1 MQKKIKPIL
10 FSLLIVFFNLF
21 ASKNVYSLPSEPLIT
36 PFLINNFDI
45 NNQTWAISQNPKNR
59 LLFFANSDGLIEYDG
74 IKWKNHSRPHSI
86 PLRSVVVDNFGKV
99 YTGTFEDFG
108 YWEPNQGGVLIY
120 NSLAHLTSIEK
131 NDEIWKIYIKD
142 SDVYFQSFTTVYIY
156 TNGIIEKVKA
166 PFTMLFLHHFKEKFI
181 AQLLDNGLYWFENKQ
196 FRFIEKSEFFSNIK
210 VLSIIE
216 FTDSKWIVC
225 TEKNG
230 LYLFDG
236 KAFSPFNSDV
246 SDFLKRNVCN
256 AANKLNDT
264 TYAFGSI
271 QNGLVISNQRGEI
284 LINFNTRNGL
294 RNNTVLSLYS
304 DKDNGLWAGLD
315 EGVNYFDISSP
326 YTHYKSLDTSI
337 GTIYSLLKKE
347 NKLYIGTNLGLF
359 EAQIE
364 KKGRFYHFKYL
375 KFIEGT
381 QGQVWSLK
389 EFDGQIL
396 CGHNDGTFLINNGKV
411 SAISKIT
418 GGWAFAPFGQY
429 ILQGTYTGIV
439 VFSKSLY
446 NNWAF
451 YSKLDGFNEPS
462 RFVEVDYLGYVWVS
476 HHQKGIYRLELSE
489 DFKQVKKVDYYP
501 EINDEYNIKVFTI
514 NNRVVFATSQNVFTF
529 DYVRNEIVPLNA
541 LSINIGDFRTATF
554 ISNYKKNLYWF
565 VKNDKMGLFEVNL
578 DFSTTKIA
586 EIPLKNLAL
595 PQRNIEIISIDP
607 STLLIPTSDNFD
619 TYDLSLHKAQSNNS
633 MLWLSK
639 VSFSGRK
646 ENAIHYLEFD
656 KPLTSSWNKNNIT
669 VQFAAPYHFDQI
681 TKKFLYRIRELDS
694 TWQTTNNNHF
704 TYIGLKHGF
713 YTLEIAGPN
722 GSTMQVQ
729 VTIGKPWYQLGFVKF
744 VYFLLFVLLIVFL
757 RKYIRYKVNR
767 EKEISAMEVRQ
778 SILEKELDYKNYELM
793 LTVRY
798 LIQKNEILTELKEE
812 IESIKEHSS
821 KYPIKNIRSM
831 EHIIYE
837 GLKTQTEDWKNALNN
852 LKLSE
857 HGFNKKLLEHFPHL
871 TSNDLRLCTYLR
883 MNFSTK
889 EIARLLNI
897 APRAV
902 EISRYRLRKKLNLS
916 HDSNLT
922 EYLISE
928 SFNKHS

>member
-1 MQKKIKPIL
+1 MSFKSILYLIKL
-10 FSLLIVFFNLF
+10 TLLINPFPINPIYC
-21 ASKNVYSLPSEPLIT
+21 KQTEPIIT
-36 PFLINNFDI
+36 PFLKNNFEI
-45 NNQTWAISQNPKNR
+45 YTQTWAISQNPKNR

-74 IKWKNHSRPHSI
+74 IKWKNHSLPHSI
-86 PLRSVVVDNFGKV
+86 PLRSVVVDSFGKV

-108 YWEPNQGGVLIY
+108 YWEPNQKGVLIY

-166 PFTMLFLHHFKEKFI
+166 PFTMLFLHNFKEKFI

-216 FTDSKWIVC
+216 FTESKWIVC

-284 LINFNTRNGL
+284 LLNFNTLNGL
-294 RNNTVLSLYS
+294 KNNTVLSLYS
-304 DKDNGLWAGLD
+304 DQDNGLWTGLD
-315 EGVNYFDISSP
+315 GGVSYFNISSP
-326 YTHYKSLDTSI
+326 YTHYKSIEAPI
-337 GTIYSLLKKE
+337 GTIYSLLKKD

-359 EAQIE
+359 ETQIE
-364 KKGRFYHFKYL
+364 KKGRFYHFKHL
-375 KFIEGT
+375 RFIEGA

-389 EFDGQIL
+389 EYENQIL
-396 CGHNDGTFLINNGKV
+396 CGHNDGTFLVNNGAAK
-411 SAISKIT
+411 SISNIT
-418 GGWAFAPFGQY
+418 GGWAFAPFGKY

-439 VFSKSLY
+439 VFSKSLQ
-446 NNWAF
+446 NNWTF

-489 DFKQVKKVDYYP
+489 DFKHVKKVDYYP
-501 EINDEYNIKVFTI
+501 KINEERNIKVFSI
-514 NNRVVFATSQNVFTF
+514 NNRVVFATSHNIYTF
-529 DYVRNEIVPLNA
+529 DYVRNEMVPLEE
-541 LSINIGDFRTATF
+541 LSSSIGEFRSASF
-554 ISNYKKNLYWF
+554 VSNYKKNLYWF
-565 VKNDKMGLFEVNL
+565 VNNDKMGLFKINL

-586 EIPLKNLAL
+586 EIQLKNLVL
-595 PQRNIEIISIDP
+595 PQRNIEITSIDT
-607 STLLIPTSDNFD
+607 STLIIPTSDNFD
-619 TYDLSLHKAQSNNS
+619 TYDLSLHKAQSHVS
-633 MLWLSK
+633 KLLLSK
-639 VSFSGRK
+639 VSFFGGK
-646 ENAIHYLEFD
+646 GDAIHYLEFE
-656 KPLTSSWNKNNIT
+656 KPITSNWNKNNIT
-669 VQFAAPYHFDQI
+669 VQFAAPFQFDQI
-681 TKKFLYRIRELDS
+681 SKNYLYRIKELDS
-694 TWQTTNNNHF
+694 SWQTTNNNHF
-704 TYIGLKHGF
+704 TYLGLKHGL
-713 YTLEIAGPN
+713 YTIEIAGPN
-722 GSTMQVQ
+722 EGVLQVS
-729 VTIGKPWYQLGFVKF
+729 VNIRKPWYLLGITKLG
-744 VYFLLFVLLIVFL
+744 YLLLLVLIVLFL
-757 RKYIRYKVNR
+757 RKYVRYIVNR

-798 LIQKNEILTELKEE
+798 LIQKNEILTELKSE
-812 IESIKEHSS
+812 IERIKEHSS

-837 GLKTQTEDWKNALNN
+837 GLKNQTEDWKNALNN
-852 LKLSE
+852 LKFSE
-857 HGFNKKLLEHFPHL
+857 LGFNKKLLEHFPHL

-902 EISRYRLRKKLNLS
+902 EISRYRLRKKLNLA

-922 EYLISE
+922 VYLISE
-928 SFNKHS
+928 SFNKPS